1 MTLDDLKP
9 GLRHAA
15 TIRVT
20 EAMAVPASGRVFGSA
35 VEMPAVFA
43 TMQMIGLVEWSCV
56 AALQPFLAPH
66 QRTVGTRIDM
76 THLAAT
82 PVGMT
87 VTAEVELVEID
98 GRRLR
103 FKVACRDEADLI
115 GEGFHERAVIDYDRF
130 MQRLAGKKPLPA

>member
-15 TIRVT
+15 TVRVT
-20 EAMAVPASGRVFGSA
+20 EAMAVPASGRVFRSA

-43 TMQMIGLVEWSCV
+43 TTQMIGLVEWTCV
-56 AALQPFLAPH
+56 AALQPYLAPN
-66 QRTVGTRIDM
+66 QRTVGTKVDM

-82 PVGMT
+82 PIGMG
-87 VTAEVELVEID
+87 VTAEVELIEID

-103 FKVACRDEADLI
+103 FKVSCRDEADLI
-115 GEGFHERAVIDYDRF
+115 GEGFHERAVIDHDRF
-130 MQRLAGKKPLPA
+130 MQRLARKRTG